1 MSWNIRRVRG
11 FTADYHILLPAAVT
25 AGLQHFILVIL
36 SSLLVYPHQF
46 LPTDL
51 TVENPL
57 EVLRLPGQVS
67 SLSAG
72 QFLLLSLPFLLTLGD
87 VDPNTPGTEVP
98 ATDVARDECWW
109 HLDCVGSLGSGA
121 VLSPL
126 TSFFLSSLV
135 AGMK

>member
-1 MSWNIRRVRG
+1 M
-11 FTADYHILLPAAVT
+11 T

-36 SSLLVYPHQF
+36 GSFLVYPHQF

-51 TVENPL
+51 PVENPL

-72 QFLLLSLPFLLTLGD
+72 QFLLLSLPLLPALGY

-98 ATDVARDECWW
+98 ATDVAGHEGWW
-109 HLDCVGSLGSGA
+109 HLDCVGSLSSGA

-126 TSFFLSSLV
+126 CSHHLLPLLTGGRDQVKISLV
-135 AGMK
+135 SLLEVLQNDK